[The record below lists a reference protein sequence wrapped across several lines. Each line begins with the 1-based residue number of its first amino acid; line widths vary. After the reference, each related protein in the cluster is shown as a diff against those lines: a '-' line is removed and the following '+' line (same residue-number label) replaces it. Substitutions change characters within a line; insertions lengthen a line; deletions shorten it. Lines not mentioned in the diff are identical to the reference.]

1 VKPKT
6 ESESQLTSY
15 SLSRRRIETLAG
27 GVFDRVDF
35 VVLDIKAPRAALK
48 SELVQQLL
56 AL

>member
-1 VKPKT
+1 MKPKT